1 MLYYSIF
8 LILVLFVNVLIMTHF
23 EKKTVRRE
31 IPQQKETLPSNY
43 SIQRNT
49 VTEQE
54 ENIFSHFTPLFLLI

>member
-1 MLYYSIF
+1 
-8 LILVLFVNVLIMTHF
+8 MTHF

-54 ENIFSHFTPLFLLI
+54 ENIFSHFTSPQNHFITKFY